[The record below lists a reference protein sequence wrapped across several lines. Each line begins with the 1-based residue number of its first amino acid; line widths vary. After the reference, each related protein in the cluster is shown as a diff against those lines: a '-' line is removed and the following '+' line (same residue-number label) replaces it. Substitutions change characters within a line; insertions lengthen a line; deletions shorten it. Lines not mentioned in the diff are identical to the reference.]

1 MTPINAAFIP
11 EYLLP
16 QMRQLAGDDDIFV
29 RATYAR
35 ALVRLADAALSML
48 EYSQAAKAPMSEME
62 SSGVVEVSCL
72 DAGQFAS
79 LLISQPDY
87 DAMLLEIQA
96 AVEEQA
102 TLLLT
107 DPSVQ
112 VKRATLSSITD
123 LCLFFGR
130 QKSNETVLSHLV
142 TYLNDRD
149 WTLRLAFFEGIVGVG
164 AFIGLKAVEEYILP
178 LMQQALSDPEE
189 AVVAKVLQSLTS
201 LTSLGLLA
209 RMRIWDVFQAVRGLL
224 CHPDTWIRQGKSAVA
239 MGTESD

>member
-1 MTPINAAFIP
+1 
-11 EYLLP
+11 
-16 QMRQLAGDDDIFV
+16 
-29 RATYAR
+29 
-35 ALVRLADAALSML
+35 ML
-48 EYSQAAKAPMSEME
+48 EYSQAAKAPMSELE
-62 SSGVVEVSCL
+62 SSGVVEVSSPL
-72 DAGQFAS
+72 SDIGQVW
-79 LLISQPDY
+79 LTLQPDY
-87 DAMLLEIQA
+87 DAMLLEIQS

-112 VKRATLSSITD
+112 VKRATLSSIAD

-189 AVVAKVLQSLTS
+189 AVVARVLTSLTS
-201 LTSLGLLA
+201 LASLGLLA
-209 RMRIWDVFQAVRGLL
+209 RMRIWDIFQAVRGLL
-224 CHPDTWIRQGKSAVA
+224 CHPDTWIRQGKCYSEDGEKV
-239 MGTESD
+239 S